1 MLLLQFGKENLIKKK
16 KSSKKKKL
24 ICKFDEE
31 KVEEDEILIH
41 FGEKHLKEFEEWKA
55 SKKTETNGQPNSQQN
70 T

>member
-41 FGEKHLKEFEEWKA
+41 FGEKHLKEFQEWKTA
-55 SKKTETNGQPNSQQN
+55 KSQNAEQSTQNSKK
-70 T
+70 